1 MADILLLDN
10 IDSFTWN
17 LADQLRTNGHNVVI
31 YRNHIPAQ
39 TLIDRLA
46 TMKNPVL
53 MLSPGPGVPSE
64 AGCMPELLT
73 RLRGKLPIIGICL
86 GHQAIVEAYGGY
98 VGQAGE
104 ILHGK
109 ASSIEHDGQ
118 AMFAGLTINAHFNG
132 MVMAVRHDADRV
144 CGFQFHPE
152 SILTTQGAR
161 LLEQTLAWAQQKLEP
176 TNTLQPILEKL
187 YQAQTL
193 TQQESHQLFS
203 AVVRGEL
210 KPEQLAAAL
219 VSMKIRGEHP
229 NEIAGAAT
237 ALLENAAPFPRPE
250 YLFADI
256 VGTGGDGSNSINI
269 STASAFVA
277 AACGLKVAKH
287 GNRSVSSKSGS
298 SDLLAAFGINL
309 DMNADKSRQAL
320 DELGVC
326 FLFAP
331 KYHTG
336 FRHAMPVRQQLK
348 TRTLFNV
355 LGPLINPAHPP
366 LALIGVYSPELVL
379 PIAETL
385 RVLGYQRA
393 AVVHSGGMDEVSLHA
408 PTIVAELHE
417 GEIKSYQL
425 TAEDFGLTPY
435 HQDQLAGGT
444 PEENRDI
451 LTRLLQ
457 GKGDAA
463 HEAAVAA
470 NVAMLMR
477 LHGQEDLKANAQT
490 VLDVLRNG
498 TAYDRVTALA
508 ARG

>member
-1 MADILLLDN
+1 MFAGLTNPLPVARYHSLVGSN
-10 IDSFTWN
+10 I
-17 LADQLRTNGHNVVI
+17 
-31 YRNHIPAQ
+31 P
-39 TLIDRLA
+39 
-46 TMKNPVL
+46 
-53 MLSPGPGVPSE
+53 
-64 AGCMPELLT
+64 
-73 RLRGKLPIIGICL
+73 
-86 GHQAIVEAYGGY
+86 
-98 VGQAGE
+98 
-104 ILHGK
+104 
-109 ASSIEHDGQ
+109 
-118 AMFAGLTINAHFNG
+118 AGLTINAHFNG

-152 SILTTQGAR
+152 SILTTGRSPAG
-161 LLEQTLAWAQQKLEP
+161 TNIGPAQQKLEP

-193 TQQESHQLFS
+193 SQQESHQLFS

-237 ALLENAAPFPRPE
+237 ALLENAAPFPRPD

-309 DMNADKSRQAL
+309 DMNADKSRRAL

-408 PTIVAELHE
+408 PTIVAELHD

-425 TAEDFGLTPY
+425 TAEDFGLTPTTG
-435 HQDQLAGGT
+435 ATGRWNTGRK
-444 PEENRDI
+444 P
-451 LTRLLQ
+451 
-457 GKGDAA
+457 
-463 HEAAVAA
+463 
-470 NVAMLMR
+470 
-477 LHGQEDLKANAQT
+477 
-490 VLDVLRNG
+490 
-498 TAYDRVTALA
+498 
-508 ARG
+508 

>member
-10 IDSFTWN
+10 IDSFTYN
-17 LADQLRTNGHNVVI
+17 LADQLRSNGHNVVI

-39 TLIDRLA
+39 TLIERLA
-46 TMKNPVL
+46 TMSNPVL

-118 AMFAGLTINAHFNG
+118 AMFAGLTNPLPVARYHSLVGSNIPAGLTINAHFNG

-176 TNTLQPILEKL
+176 ANTLQPILEKL

-193 TQQESHQLFS
+193 SQQESHQLFS

-237 ALLENAAPFPRPE
+237 ALLENAAPFPRPD

-256 VGTGGDGSNSINI
+256 VGTGGGGRNEIKIFSPP
-269 STASAFVA
+269 AV
-277 AACGLKVAKH
+277 
-287 GNRSVSSKSGS
+287 
-298 SDLLAAFGINL
+298 
-309 DMNADKSRQAL
+309 
-320 DELGVC
+320 
-326 FLFAP
+326 FAP
-331 KYHTG
+331 
-336 FRHAMPVRQQLK
+336 AP
-348 TRTLFNV
+348 
-355 LGPLINPAHPP
+355 
-366 LALIGVYSPELVL
+366 
-379 PIAETL
+379 
-385 RVLGYQRA
+385 
-393 AVVHSGGMDEVSLHA
+393 GGEMA
-408 PTIVAELHE
+408 
-417 GEIKSYQL
+417 
-425 TAEDFGLTPY
+425 
-435 HQDQLAGGT
+435 
-444 PEENRDI
+444 ENRPPS
-451 LTRLLQ
+451 
-457 GKGDAA
+457 GPP
-463 HEAAVAA
+463 E
-470 NVAMLMR
+470 NCFF
-477 LHGQEDLKANAQT
+477 
-490 VLDVLRNG
+490 
-498 TAYDRVTALA
+498 
-508 ARG
+508 